1 MISGPIACL
10 IDNRDGERRLRRR
23 PHLIPS
29 LGKTHPSQQQQ
40 GSSWAGKGQPTPHIF
55 LPVCSEGVE
64 GGPQRSQS
72 IFQMEVPPR
81 SRKPG
86 KRDFPSA
93 QQMLWTRPY
102 IGFLVLSVI
111 KAITQPDRASQVAL
125 VVKNPPANAGDTGDV
140 DSVGKIPWRRAWQPT
155 LVFLLGES
163 HRWRSL
169 VSYSPQGPKK
179 SDMTGQLTLPPFLI
193 TSLGSR
199 GLPAAPPGPT
209 CAWAAAGCHTLCV
222 TPGPRHPGPTHPQG
236 CPGLGLSL
244 VRQSDSRCCLCL
256 WAISHLPT

>member
-1 MISGPIACL
+1 M
-10 IDNRDGERRLRRR
+10 
-23 PHLIPS
+23 
-29 LGKTHPSQQQQ
+29 
-40 GSSWAGKGQPTPHIF
+40 
-55 LPVCSEGVE
+55 
-64 GGPQRSQS
+64 GGIQH
-72 IFQMEVPPR
+72 V
-81 SRKPG
+81 
-86 KRDFPSA
+86 RDFPVSTSGKEFIC
-93 QQMLWTRPY
+93 QCRRHKRH
-102 IGFLVLSVI
+102 GFD
-111 KAITQPDRASQVAL
+111 PWVA
-125 VVKNPPANAGDTGDV
+125 
-140 DSVGKIPWRRAWQPT
+140 KIPQRRAWQPT